1 MKLSNL
7 ISPELV
13 LLKLPCKTHDE
24 LIDTLIKELYRGK
37 QKVALPEDTVRKA
50 VMSREILQG
59 TLLSTGLSM
68 PHARFDD
75 LDDLSIVIGVP
86 EEPIPTRGSTP
97 IKMMILMLASHVVAT
112 KYLNSLAAFAKLSTE
127 EVFQKLCKEEN
138 PDNFIKL
145 IDDSN
150 IEIANELN
158 VATIMS
164 TAIKVLHPDN
174 TVREAMD
181 MFYKDRLGY
190 VPVID
195 SNDHFVGELTMTD
208 LFSICIPAYALKMQN
223 LKFLSHF
230 EPLEDLLRNENNI
243 RIGDVMKKPSVMLDP
258 DSPVVE
264 AVLKFVQC
272 RRRYIPV
279 VKKDTHLIGVVGYMD
294 VLKKVL
300 RA

>member
-7 ISPELV
+7 INPKLV
-13 LLKLPCKTHDE
+13 LLKQPCRTHDE
-24 LIDTLIKELYRGK
+24 LIDMLIKELYRGS
-37 QKVALPEDTVRKA
+37 QNMALPEDVVRKA
-50 VMSREILQG
+50 VMSRETLQG
-59 TLLSTGLSM
+59 TLLPTGLSM
-68 PHARFDD
+68 PHARLDGIAD
-75 LDDLSIVIGVP
+75 LTVVIGVP
-86 EEPIPTRGSTP
+86 EEPIPTRGNTP
-97 IKMMILMLASHVVAT
+97 INMMILMLSSHLAAT
-112 KYLNSLAAFAKLSTE
+112 KYLNTLAAFAKLSNNE
-127 EVFQKLCKEEN
+127 IFQKLCREGS
-138 PDNFIKL
+138 PDNFIKI
-145 IDDSN
+145 IDDAN
-150 IEIANELN
+150 IDITKDLT

-164 TAIKVLHPDN
+164 TTIKVLHPDN

-190 VPVID
+190 VPIID
-195 SNDHFVGELTMTD
+195 SNDIFVGELTMTD
-208 LFSICIPAYALKMQN
+208 LFSICIPAYALKLQN
-223 LKFLSHF
+223 LKFLSNF

-243 RIGDVMKKPSVMLDP
+243 RIGDVMKKPSVMLEQ

-272 RRRYIPV
+272 RRRYLPV